1 MPSPIWKD
9 YIISLGSAASVHFR
23 VMQGGAVLYQGR
35 SVMRPGQ
42 TSNLIRIND
51 ICADYMP
58 AQVPSFVNGT
68 VIDVSNAVFV
78 VQTSTDGSTG
88 WTDVATVEFSDDWSY
103 DYNSQAGWPLSYPIK
118 DTIDPRQI
126 LLIPVNSPDMQTVV
140 IHYADGSTSTLW
152 VAVKVVPDFNNDFN
166 VDFAI
171 TGRDISSGIIT
182 VDLSQYPGA
191 SYVTVGDETYTIDA
205 GSCSRYVLYYKN
217 AFGGWDSLL
226 IEGND
231 KRTDQLTRNDIQLD
245 YDNRTES
252 ARGRRNYLNEIIWG
266 VQLTTGW
273 LDDVQAGRMHHL
285 LESTDVYLHDLSG
298 VYGLRPVT
306 LTDTVVEY
314 RTYQNNG
321 RRLVNY
327 TFNARVAQD
336 FIRR

>member
-9 YIISLGSAASVHFR
+9 YIISLGSAASTHFR
-23 VMQGGAVLYQGR
+23 IMQGGAVLYQGR

-58 AQVPSFVNGT
+58 VDDLSFVDGGVT
-68 VIDVSNAVFV
+68 PLTPAPFII
-78 VQTSTDGSTG
+78 QTSSDGSTG
-88 WTDVATVEFSDDWSY
+88 WTDFLTVEFTPDWSY
-103 DYNSQAGWPLSYPIK
+103 DYSVEGPLSCPIK
-118 DTIDPRQI
+118 PAIDPRQ
-126 LLIPVNSPDMQTVV
+126 LLLVTVSDVDTQAIV
-140 IHYADGSTSTLW
+140 IIRADGSEEII
-152 VAVKVVPDFNNDFN
+152 KVRADYNNDFN
-166 VDFAI
+166 LDFATQGLPI
-171 TGRDISSGIIT
+171 SADTSSIIYVINLAEHPDIVSVS
-182 VDLSQYPGA
+182 
-191 SYVTVGDETYTIDA
+191 VGDTVYRVDA
-205 GSCSRYVLYYKN
+205 NACSRYVLYYKN

-266 VQLTTGW
+266 VQLSTGW
-273 LDDVQAGRMHHL
+273 MDDVQAGRMHHL

-298 VYGLRPVT
+298 VNGLRPVT